1 MSAMAKGET
10 EASAQAGRIPDILA
24 RILAT
29 KREEV
34 AEGRARFSDQVI
46 RSHAEARLRT
56 DPPRGLVKALLQ
68 RQAAGQPAVIAE
80 VKRASPSKG
89 VLRDP
94 FDPVAIARSYEAAG
108 AAALSVLTDQRYF
121 QGSPQTLQLARAAVR
136 LPVLRKDFII
146 DPWQVWEAAAMG
158 ADAILL
164 IVAALPDPL
173 LADLAALAQSLG
185 LDVLVEVH
193 DEGELERALTLP
205 TPLIGVNNRDLRT
218 FTVDLATTLRL
229 LPRYP
234 NDRIAVTESGV
245 NTRDDVGR
253 LWSAGVPAFLVGE
266 AFMRA
271 PDPGLALTQ
280 LFSGFDR
287 NRAGEASN
295 R

>member
-1 MSAMAKGET
+1 MSAMAGEI
-10 EASAQAGRIPDILA
+10 EPSAQTGRVPDVLA

-34 AEGRARFSDQVI
+34 AKGRARFPDLVI
-46 RSHAEARLRT
+46 RRHAEARLRT
-56 DPPRGLVKALLQ
+56 DPPRGLLKALTQ
-68 RQAAGQPAVIAE
+68 RQAAGEPAVIAE

-108 AAALSVLTDQRYF
+108 AAALSVLTDQHYF
-121 QGSPQTLQLARAAVR
+121 QGSAEALQLARAAVR

-164 IVAALPDPL
+164 IVAALSDVL

-193 DEGELERALTLP
+193 DEGELERALTLA

-234 NDRIAVTESGV
+234 SDRIAVAESGII
-245 NTRDDVGR
+245 TRDDVDR

-266 AFMRA
+266 AFMCA
-271 PDPGLALTQ
+271 PDPGSALTQ
-280 LFSGFDR
+280 LFFGFDR
-287 NRAGEASN
+287 DRAGQAPN